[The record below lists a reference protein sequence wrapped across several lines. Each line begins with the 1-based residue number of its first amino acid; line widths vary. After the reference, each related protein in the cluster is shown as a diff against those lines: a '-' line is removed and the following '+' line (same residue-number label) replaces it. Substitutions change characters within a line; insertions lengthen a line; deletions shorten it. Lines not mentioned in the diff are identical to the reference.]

1 MSAGAAPGHKK
12 YHSGFNPLDILGCS
26 LWLDASDES
35 TFTNDVNSILEWRD
49 KVAGEKFT
57 KYSGSPGRS
66 INNRAGNATVNVSFS
81 ASLNNTTYV
90 WPTSN
95 YTLFVVGYLSAVNA
109 TNYSRLLN
117 GGGAAGDSSL
127 FLGSGAS
134 GSGNYATFTGS
145 GGGWNDVTT
154 NSPATSIDRVW
165 SLMGMRVASTVLTP
179 YLNGTA
185 QTTKTGTTA
194 PFTGLNI
201 GGVYTNSGTQTTS
214 QTWNGNVAEII
225 VYNSALSDS
234 DRQIVEG
241 YLYRKWLRDGIASTI
256 TTFNPLS
263 YSNCVL
269 WLDAADTSTF
279 TLSGSNVTQWR
290 DKSTNAYVLTPTG
303 TVTRSSTINSLPVVT
318 TGNQSYLTV
327 PSFAQ
332 NFSNYS
338 TYYVMRSTSGLSSTQ
353 YNFVFWANTSGMMNV
368 GIWNNGGTYTVIVGR
383 SGAFFATGN
392 LGGSHQNQI
401 LLLSE
406 FSGATFPYI
415 FRNGTQ
421 LSYITYTGG
430 TVSSLTNDMYVGG
443 IPSNTAAIGFDIAEL
458 IVYGTNSLTRR
469 EEIEQYLA
477 QKWGLQANLPTSN
490 PGSLVGLTS
499 THPYYSITPVIR
511 EFAPIDITGCCLWL
525 DAMDSSSF
533 TFSGSNI
540 VRWNDK
546 SGNEYHLNQT
556 TTASGPTQSGNYVVF
571 SSDRFLNIPQ
581 AALNN
586 LSTYSIFLVI
596 NPISANNWIFVKQH
610 NGVNTHNVLSMTYN
624 SGSGGGAQT
633 GTSQY
638 MYWRPYNAGTQANS
652 GTTFST
658 STTAIFELVF
668 DGTNILMYRNGTL
681 LSTTSASGTGAIQNQ
696 TSASNFTLG
705 AWISSGVFVNSGQTN
720 FQLGEMM
727 FFTSNLSTTQ
737 RQEIEGYLAKKWGLL
752 QTSSSSSITTFTPTS
767 ISGCSLWLDA
777 IDSSNMTISSSTNGT
792 ATLNQYVT
800 TSAQNVSL
808 TGILSPL
815 SNITGGTSV
824 MNGSFIGSDQNANL
838 APSAT
843 AGDWYSYYFD
853 GSYSRVVKIRFA
865 LSGSTLTVVGLS
877 AGYNT
882 TNSVTTSN
890 SGATND
896 SNYATYTSTTIATS
910 AVAAGYGVAR
920 FTANFTSSTTV
931 NNITQWNDKSGNGRN
946 TSSLTGTAAL
956 LTNSVNG
963 KPGVYFNGTSYFT
976 GSFSYSSNTLS
987 WFVVGTVESD
997 GDTYGRLLSF
1007 GTSGEYDYNSA
1018 LRLNAVYRNS
1028 GTALAAYRNNGLIGS
1043 GMTITY
1049 TTPFLMSSVIDGT
1062 NNSPFF
1068 NGTAATG
1075 AATSGNFGFSSYG
1088 ISSSIGLNVER
1099 NKGYIFEVIVY
1110 SAALTANQRQQVEG
1124 YLANKWG
1131 LSGSLPSTHPYD
1143 LTGLTSTHPYISR
1156 NPATV
1161 VFNPRQVSNCA
1172 LWLDSADSSTLTLSG
1187 SNVTTWN
1194 DKSGNGR
1201 NFTASGTGATWSST
1215 APGLVFTTNL
1225 YTSSYTAAVTS
1236 ETIFAVVKYSSTG
1249 FFIGS
1254 SANGGREVGVYSITQ
1269 FGIPKTGIE
1278 WGPITPVSSVSAG
1291 TTYLVTGITS
1301 GTSVQIGVNGT
1312 TRFSTATLAS
1322 GFSGGNTQLGRE
1334 GASSFQFQGTLYE
1347 VIAYSSVLST
1357 ADRQRVEAYLAWKWG
1372 VNIGYTTYFSS
1383 NFLPTSLGN
1392 CVVWYDGL
1400 QSSNFTLSGSNISQW
1415 NDRSGNNFHATQ
1427 ATTAKQATYLW
1438 ATGGVQMT
1446 TSSWY
1451 NINSTTG
1458 ATYTRTHSVFIVAT
1472 RSTAQGYFYGRNP
1485 ASGGGPAII
1494 AAFSGTSIE
1503 YYDSS
1508 QRYTFIST
1516 PVASRPFI
1524 ACYTRTQGGNIVGRF
1539 NGSTIF
1545 TQAQTFDNGI
1555 TQRWLYLNAS
1565 QGDTFTDK
1573 TNSIVYEFIIYSA
1586 ALTTAQVQQVEGY
1599 LAWKWNITDLLADGH
1614 PYKPVGLLP
1623 SHPYKLI
1630 KP

>member
-1 MSAGAAPGHKK
+1 MSAAAAPGHKK
-12 YHSGFNPLDILGCS
+12 YYSRFNPLDIPSCQLWLDATDTTSLTLSGSNITAWNDKSGNGRNMTASGTITNTGSINGLTAANWASDSYFYGTASNTGNTVTVFTVFNMTSSTAGSNARVISLGISGNNDYDTVGSVIPILRRSGTIVGAYRNSTELSRNTNATDQAVVMCSLFNGSTNTIYTNGTASSAVASTGNFAYTQHRVGSNTNATDTSGFFRGTIGEVIIYNDALTDSQRQQVEGYLSRKWSSGSLTNTFVPFTPTTISGCS
-26 LWLDASDES
+26 LWLDANDTSTLTLSGTSVIGWKNKISSSDNFS
-35 TFTNDVNSILEWRD
+35 YYFGNV
-49 KVAGEKFT
+49 V
-57 KYSGSPGRS
+57 YSSNFRS
-66 INNRAGNATVNVSFS
+66 GNGVI
-81 ASLNNTTYV
+81 SLTSNGTLANTTYV

-95 YTLFVVGYLSAVNA
+95 YTVFVIGYLSATNA
-109 TNYSRLLN
+109 GNYSRLLN
-117 GGGAAGDSSL
+117 GGGVAGDSSL
-127 FLGSGAS
+127 FLGSGGSA
-134 GSGNYATFTGS
+134 SGNYATFTGS
-145 GGGWNDVTT
+145 GPSGGWNDVTT
-154 NSPATSIDRVW
+154 NSPATSVYQVW
-165 SLMGMRVASTVLTP
+165 SLMGMKVASTVLTP
-179 YLNGTA
+179 YINGTA
-185 QTTKTGTTA
+185 QNTKTGTTA
-194 PFTGLNI
+194 PFTGLSI
-201 GGVYTNSGTQTTS
+201 GGIYTNSGTQTTS
-214 QTWNGNVAEII
+214 QTWSGYVAEII
-225 VYNSALSDS
+225 VYDSALSDS
-234 DRQIVEG
+234 DRQQVEG
-241 YLYRKWLRDGIASTI
+241 YLAKKWGIQS
-256 TTFNPLS
+256 
-263 YSNCVL
+263 
-269 WLDAADTSTF
+269 
-279 TLSGSNVTQWR
+279 
-290 DKSTNAYVLTPTG
+290 
-303 TVTRSSTINSLPVVT
+303 SLP
-318 TGNQSYLTV
+318 
-327 PSFAQ
+327 
-332 NFSNYS
+332 
-338 TYYVMRSTSGLSSTQ
+338 
-353 YNFVFWANTSGMMNV
+353 
-368 GIWNNGGTYTVIVGR
+368 
-383 SGAFFATGN
+383 AT
-392 LGGSHQNQI
+392 H
-401 LLLSE
+401 
-406 FSGATFPYI
+406 PYRI
-415 FRNGTQ
+415 I
-421 LSYITYTGG
+421 S
-430 TVSSLTNDMYVGG
+430 
-443 IPSNTAAIGFDIAEL
+443 
-458 IVYGTNSLTRR
+458 
-469 EEIEQYLA
+469 
-477 QKWGLQANLPTSN
+477 LPT
-490 PGSLVGLTS
+490 
-499 THPYYSITPVIR
+499 THPYYSINPVTR
-511 EFAPIDITGCCLWL
+511 QFAAVDVTGCCLWV

-556 TTASGPTQSGNYVVF
+556 TTSSAPTQSGNYVVF

-624 SGSGGGAQT
+624 TSTGGGAQT
-633 GTSQY
+633 GASQF
-638 MYWRPYNAGTQANS
+638 MYWRPYNAGTQINS
-652 GTTFST
+652 GQIFYT
-658 STTAIFELVF
+658 SSTAILEIVF
-668 DGTNILMYRNGTL
+668 DGTNMIMYRNGIQ
-681 LSTTSASGTGAIQNQ
+681 LSSSSASGTGAIQNQ

-727 FFTSNLSTTQ
+727 FFTSNLSTSQ
-737 RQEIEGYLAKKWGLL
+737 RQQIEGYLLQKWGII
-752 QTSSSSSITTFTPTS
+752 TTTPSITVFNPTS

-777 IDSSNMTISSSTNGT
+777 ADSS
-792 ATLNQYVT
+792 TLT
-800 TSAQNVSL
+800 
-808 TGILSPL
+808 
-815 SNITGGTSV
+815 
-824 MNGSFIGSDQNANL
+824 
-838 APSAT
+838 
-843 AGDWYSYYFD
+843 
-853 GSYSRVVKIRFA
+853 
-865 LSGSTLTVVGLS
+865 LSGSNV
-877 AGYNT
+877 
-882 TNSVTTSN
+882 
-890 SGATND
+890 
-896 SNYATYTSTTIATS
+896 
-910 AVAAGYGVAR
+910 
-920 FTANFTSSTTV
+920 
-931 NNITQWNDKSGNGRN
+931 TQWNDKSGNGRN
-946 TSSLTGTAAL
+946 TSSVTGTPQL
-956 LTNSVNG
+956 SYSGGFRSLPSI
-963 KPGVYFNGTSYFT
+963 YFGASSAFT
-976 GSFSYSSNTLS
+976 GSISYTGTTLTA
-987 WFVVGTVESD
+987 FVVARVNTVANPLRFFSLGQSGRNDYASTSD
-997 GDTYGRLLSF
+997 IVVLTTG
-1007 GTSGEYDYNSA
+1007 
-1018 LRLNAVYRNS
+1018 NATTELGWYRNYVS
-1028 GTALAAYRNNGLIGS
+1028 VGNGS
-1043 GMTITY
+1043 ANVTTIY
-1049 TTPFLMSSVIDGT
+1049 
-1062 NNSPFF
+1062 NSPFLYTLNV
-1068 NGTAATG
+1068 NGSTGVIVVNGNTAGPSTTSSG
-1075 AATSGNFGFSSYG
+1075 TTSGSFGYSTYA
-1088 ISSSIGLNVER
+1088 IGGGFTPTLGNYLGNGFIAEIILY
-1099 NKGYIFEVIVY
+1099 NA
-1110 SAALTANQRQQVEG
+1110 SLTATQRQQVEG
-1124 YLANKWG
+1124 YLASKWG
-1131 LSGSLPSTHPYD
+1131 TQTNLPFEHPYSLRVSSTFPY
-1143 LTGLTSTHPYISR
+1143 LTR
-1156 NPATV
+1156 NPATAA
-1161 VFNPRQVSNCA
+1161 FIPRQIANCA

-1254 SANGGREVGVYSITQ
+1254 SANGGREVGVYSSTQ

-1614 PYKPVGLLP
+1614 PYKPVGLVP

-1630 KP
+1630 EP